1 MQCTLIMEEHCEKKA
16 LQLLPPQVQVHKL
29 PGLDA
34 RPQLIAH
41 YHKVSPLTI
50 EQY

>member
-1 MQCTLIMEEHCEKKA
+1 MEEHCEKKA
-16 LQLLPPQVQVHKL
+16 LPPQVQVHKL
-29 PGLDA
+29 PGLDT

-41 YHKVSPLTI
+41 YHKVSPPMI

>member
-1 MQCTLIMEEHCEKKA
+1 MEEHCEKKA
-16 LQLLPPQVQVHKL
+16 LPPQVQVHKL
-29 PGLDA
+29 PGLDT

-41 YHKVSPLTI
+41 YHKVSPLMI

>member
-1 MQCTLIMEEHCEKKA
+1 MQYTLIMEEHCEKKA

-29 PGLDA
+29 PGLDTK
-34 RPQLIAH
+34 PQLIAH

>member
-1 MQCTLIMEEHCEKKA
+1 MQCSLIMEEHCEKKA
-16 LQLLPPQVQVHKL
+16 LPPQVQVHKL
-29 PGLDA
+29 PGLDT

>member
-1 MQCTLIMEEHCEKKA
+1 MEKKA
-16 LQLLPPQVQVHKL
+16 LQLLPTQVQVHKL
-29 PGLDA
+29 PGLDT

-41 YHKVSPLTI
+41 YHKVSALTI

>member
-16 LQLLPPQVQVHKL
+16 LPPQVQVHKL
-29 PGLDA
+29 PGLDT

-41 YHKVSPLTI
+41 YHQVSPLTI

>member
-16 LQLLPPQVQVHKL
+16 LPPQVQVHKL
-29 PGLDA
+29 PVLDT

-41 YHKVSPLTI
+41 YHKVSPLMI

>member
-16 LQLLPPQVQVHKL
+16 LPPQVQVHKL
-29 PGLDA
+29 PGLDT